1 MSMGNHR
8 ALSDTDAAGE
18 NVTDPIVDARGVV
31 KTYKSGETEV
41 HALRGTDLMVSRGE
55 MIAVVGPSGSGKT
68 TLLNCLSGLD
78 DVDEGTVLI
87 GGLDINAMSDR
98 ERTAFRGSSMGFV
111 FQAFHLVPV
120 FTAAENVELPL
131 LLGDAR
137 PDEAR
142 RRAERALAQVGLADR
157 VDHRPAEL
165 SGGEQQ
171 RVAIARALAP
181 DPDLIWTDEPT
192 GNLDS
197 VTADKVMELL
207 CELNAD
213 GLTIV
218 LVTHDE
224 TIAGRAN
231 RLLTMRDGLI
241 VDDQART

>member
-1 MSMGNHR
+1 M
-8 ALSDTDAAGE
+8 
-18 NVTDPIVDARGVV
+18 V
-31 KTYKSGETEV
+31 KTYRIGERQV
-41 HALRGTDLMVSRGE
+41 QALRGTEVVVAPGE
-55 MIAVVGPSGSGKT
+55 MVAVVGPSGSGKT

-78 DVDEGTVLI
+78 DVDEGEVLI
-87 GGLDINAMSDR
+87 AGRDVHAMSDR
-98 ERTAFRGSSMGFV
+98 ERTAFRGSSMGFI
-111 FQAFHLVPV
+111 FQAFNLVPV

-137 PDEAR
+137 VDDAR
-142 RRAERALAQVGLADR
+142 RRAEEVLAQVGLADR

-181 DPDLIWTDEPT
+181 EPELVWTDEPT

-197 VTADKVMELL
+197 VTAGTVMELL
-207 CELNAD
+207 HELNAE

-224 TIAGRAN
+224 TIAGRAD
-231 RLLTMRDGLI
+231 RLLTMQDGLI
-241 VDDQART
+241 VSDQART